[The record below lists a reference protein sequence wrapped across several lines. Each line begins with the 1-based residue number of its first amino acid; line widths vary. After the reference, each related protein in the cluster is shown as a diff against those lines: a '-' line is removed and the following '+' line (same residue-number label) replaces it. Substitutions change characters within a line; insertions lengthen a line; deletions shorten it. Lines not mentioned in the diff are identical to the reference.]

1 MLDITAL
8 TLGEIDKIETLSGC
22 SINTLG
28 NDDTP
33 KGKMLAALAYVAKR
47 RAQSAEGLP
56 VQFTWNDALALTMD
70 EANALIG
77 LGETE
82 DEADEDPTDPE

>member
-1 MLDITAL
+1 
-8 TLGEIDKIETLSGC
+8 
-22 SINTLG
+22 
-28 NDDTP
+28 
-33 KGKMLAALAYVAKR
+33 MLAALAYVAKR

-82 DEADEDPTDPE
+82 DDEEDPTDPE